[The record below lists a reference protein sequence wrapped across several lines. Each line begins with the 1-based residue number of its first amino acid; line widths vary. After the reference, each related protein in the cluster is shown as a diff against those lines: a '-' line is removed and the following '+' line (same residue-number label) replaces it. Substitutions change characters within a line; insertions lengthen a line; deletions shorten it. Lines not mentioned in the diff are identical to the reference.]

1 MLSCLVGHEK
11 SCNFLKGK
19 IYNCNIWCE
28 GGRNVTV
35 VDIGTT
41 ILIVGYVL
49 YVVII
54 QHIISPWFVS

>member
-28 GGRNVTV
+28 GGRNVAV
-35 VDIGTT
+35 VDIRTT
-41 ILIVGYVL
+41 VLIV
-49 YVVII
+49 
-54 QHIISPWFVS
+54 